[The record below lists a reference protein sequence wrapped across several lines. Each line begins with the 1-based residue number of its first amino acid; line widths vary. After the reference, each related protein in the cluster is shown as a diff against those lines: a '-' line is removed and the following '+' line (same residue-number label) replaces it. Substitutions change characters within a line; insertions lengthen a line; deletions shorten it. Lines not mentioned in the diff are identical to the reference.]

1 MKANGAW
8 GPAEAQ
14 HHQSSQFLGD
24 YFTLRFDLTKPVF
37 DFGCGPAYYVRR
49 LREAGFE
56 SYGYDGYVAND
67 LVKEID
73 LSKPVDLGVSGT
85 VISLEVGE
93 HIPKEFQEVYT
104 DTITR
109 HCDGLLVMS
118 WAEVGQ
124 PGIGHVNC
132 RDQDEVIADI
142 VGRGFR
148 FLNNETAAVRKG
160 IENNVDWFRRTLLIF
175 EKCYGTT

>member
-8 GPAEAQ
+8 GAAEAQ
-14 HHQSSQFLGD
+14 YHQSSEFLGD
-24 YFTLRFDLTKPVF
+24 YFSLRFDIEKPVI
-37 DFGCGPAYYVRR
+37 DFGCGPGYYVRR
-49 LREAGFE
+49 LMDAGFRA
-56 SYGYDGYVAND
+56 YGYDGYKANEW
-67 LVKEID
+67 VRECD
-73 LSKPVDLGVSGT
+73 LSKPFDLGLRGT

-118 WAEVGQ
+118 WAEVGH

-142 VGRGFR
+142 VGRGFL
-148 FLNNETAAVRKG
+148 FLNNETAEVRKG
-160 IENNVDWFRRTLLIF
+160 IEDNVDWFRRTLLIF
-175 EKCYGTT
+175 ERE